1 MAALQLVDTLSKFA
15 IIFAETEGV
24 PVSFP
29 ISNDGLA
36 LVTSLRLYLRFRL
49 SKEFMYIDE
58 EVFGTHSGELIHT
71 IGQSPVCDGDSK
83 HWLLK
88 SRRFR
93 VYGVSESMM
102 AASTEL
108 VTPHRSSTGTVQLT
122 PATQVKVEKGDD
134 LITILSDDSDGN
146 APTVAPP
153 IKS

>member
-1 MAALQLVDTLSKFA
+1 
-15 IIFAETEGV
+15 
-24 PVSFP
+24 
-29 ISNDGLA
+29 
-36 LVTSLRLYLRFRL
+36 
-49 SKEFMYIDE
+49 
-58 EVFGTHSGELIHT
+58 
-71 IGQSPVCDGDSK
+71 
-83 HWLLK
+83 
-88 SRRFR
+88 
-93 VYGVSESMM
+93 VSESMM